1 MNDYAWAILKI
12 TKMRELKPLKSK
24 DHVLSWMNQGVP
36 LDAEDLELT
45 REDILEA
52 GAESEDEVTAIQQL
66 LIEHCQK
73 KPLDNIREL
82 ELSLVKNLTQK
93 EIDRTIRRV
102 RKAKERRY

>member
-1 MNDYAWAILKI
+1 M
-12 TKMRELKPLKSK
+12 S
-24 DHVLSWMNQGVP
+24 GF
-36 LDAEDLELT
+36 DAERKSTDAAPLYDVSSEEESPEQNI